1 MKKAF
6 IIENPVATSSNP
18 RGLETVTSALAS
30 AGFATSVG
38 TTESHGHA
46 RELAREAVA
55 TGVDLIAVYGGDGT
69 IMQAVDGMFGS
80 GIPLGI
86 IPGGTGNLLAGNLR
100 IPKNP
105 AKAADIIANGTPR
118 TIDLGRLENDAG
130 SRYFAVACG
139 SGYDA
144 DMVAETTHESKKRL
158 GIVAYVTY
166 VIRTAHR
173 IRPAAYRVTVDG
185 KSEDFEAAS
194 VLVANCGEALP
205 RLLPLGPDVR
215 IDDGILDVIVLTA
228 NSFLS
233 VAIVV
238 LQMFRQRDSRWI
250 RRIRGTEV
258 RIEAREPRVVQAD
271 GDACGHT
278 PFSASMVPASLV
290 VMTPKASS

>member
-1 MKKAF
+1 MPLMKKAF

-18 RGLETVTSALAS
+18 RGLETVTSVLES
-30 AGFATSVG
+30 AGFTVG
-38 TTESHGHA
+38 IGSTEGHGHA
-46 RELAREAVA
+46 RELARGAVA
-55 TGVDLIAVYGGDGT
+55 DGVDVIAVYGGDGT

-105 AKAADIIANGTPR
+105 AKAAGIVANGAPR
-118 TIDLGRLENDAG
+118 TIDLGRLENEAG

-144 DMVAETTHESKKRL
+144 DMVTETTHESKQRL

-166 VIRTAHR
+166 VVRTAHR
-173 IRPAAYRVTVDG
+173 IRPAPYRVTVDG
-185 KSEDFEAAS
+185 ESEDFEAAS

-215 IDDGILDVIVLTA
+215 IDDGIFDVIVITA

-233 VAIVV
+233 VAFVV
-238 LQMFRQRDSRWI
+238 WKLFRQGESRWV
-250 RRIRGTEV
+250 RRLRGTEV
-258 RIEAREPRVVQAD
+258 RVDAPEPRVVQAD

-278 PFSASMVPASLV
+278 PFRASMVPASLV
-290 VMTPKASS
+290 VMTPR